1 MRVCYLPSGLFCCLI
16 SELVTG
22 LGWSVIPLE
31 RTHVTFTHKSLI
43 GQVHIIEHGSYIEV
57 KLESQASLE
66 DPKLSKTCQTVR
78 EKMHESIVC
87 VSEILYSDPTAGT
100 TFVKSMV
107 WGFQC
112 DATHSSTDSFT
123 IFSCSLA
130 TSQLYIAPNLP
141 QHNFSHE

>member
-1 MRVCYLPSGLFCCLI
+1 MVSQTIMRVCYLPSGLFCCLI

-78 EKMHESIVC
+78 EKMHESIVR

-100 TFVKSMV
+100 TFVNR
-107 WGFQC
+107 WYGGFSVTQ
-112 DATHSSTDSFT
+112 HILQLIPSP
-123 IFSCSLA
+123 FSVA
-130 TSQLYIAPNLP
+130 HLP
-141 QHNFSHE
+141 HPSCT